1 MPVGAVAATDSPAG
15 LSSACFVAAA
25 APCFAAAAA
34 VPGPGPGPGPAL
46 HAESGV
52 CESGRARERGRGSV
66 DVFLHGGSVGI
77 DGSVV
82 VM

>member
-1 MPVGAVAATDSPAG
+1 MNSLRHG
-15 LSSACFVAAA
+15 
-25 APCFAAAAA
+25 
-34 VPGPGPGPGPAL
+34 
-46 HAESGV
+46 ENV